1 MSRHRAAPARAAA
14 PAPEAPTSRTATA
27 VLTGG
32 RRAADPTAVPAPALP
47 RQGLTEAHPSGPLP
61 RARSARG
68 TRSSRGLDAD
78 TAALDLAA
86 IALAA
91 ASAGPAGRPAGG
103 AHTGETRLPRTGST
117 PVSGAVPAADP
128 TTGGTP
134 RPAYPAAVPSALAP
148 PTPPHAAPAVGRRDR
163 RVPLPTRTAGALA
176 LIGALA
182 GGGVAVVGGNAV
194 LTADPTPT
202 TGEFRAPGAADVA
215 NAAESAAA
223 AAQLP
228 AADQGERQGGRHRA
242 DTSADSGGY

>member
-1 MSRHRAAPARAAA
+1 MSRHRAASARAATPT
-14 PAPEAPTSRTATA
+14 PAPTARAGTA

-32 RRAADPTAVPAPALP
+32 QRATDLAAAMP

-61 RARSARG
+61 RAGRERPAR
-68 TRSSRGLDAD
+68 RAPRDAALDAD

-91 ASAGPAGRPAGG
+91 ASAGPAGSLPTGPAHPASGPI
-103 AHTGETRLPRTGST
+103 TGPS
-117 PVSGAVPAADP
+117 AADP

-134 RPAYPAAVPSALAP
+134 RPAFPAAVPSALAP
-148 PTPPHAAPAVGRRDR
+148 VTPSHAVPAVGRGGGR

-176 LIGALA
+176 LVGALA

-194 LTADPTPT
+194 MTADPTPT
-202 TGEFRAPGAADVA
+202 TGEFRTGDVA
-215 NAAESAAA
+215 NAAESGAA

-228 AADQGERQGGRHRA
+228 APADEPREQQGGRHRA
-242 DTSADSGGY
+242 EDSASYDSGGY